1 MKCRGCRSSVIANK
15 QKIEKIMEKK
25 IETWSYIVTSCL
37 HNDTERQLPVMSS
50 QTDWMPQ
57 SIFQQH
63 TVQKDFYSSNGTFL
77 SNNYNDFMRQKIS
90 VEIQQLTKQY
100 IWPGQSELGVK
111 QDPNSDWKEL
121 LYCEKMFLIVYLS
134 CFNLLPCLLAL
145 ALPYLTSS
153 SLSKLFL
160 HLYLSGK
167 KQLSSK
173 DLSQRR
179 VIALADTISD
189 SAYSSLTQEGN

>member
-1 MKCRGCRSSVIANK
+1 
-15 QKIEKIMEKK
+15 MEKK

-50 QTDWMPQ
+50 QPDWMPQ

-90 VEIQQLTKQY
+90 VEIQELTKQY

-111 QDPNSDWKEL
+111 
-121 LYCEKMFLIVYLS
+121 
-134 CFNLLPCLLAL
+134 
-145 ALPYLTSS
+145 
-153 SLSKLFL
+153 
-160 HLYLSGK
+160 
-167 KQLSSK
+167 
-173 DLSQRR
+173 
-179 VIALADTISD
+179 
-189 SAYSSLTQEGN
+189 